1 MSLIRGFSRVDKD
14 GRVAIPGNIR
24 REAQLEEGQL
34 VEIKL
39 QGPGSAQYVSIKARK
54 QAR

>member
-1 MSLIRGFSRVDKD
+1 MSFIRGFSRVDKD

-24 REAQLEEGQL
+24 REAHLEEGQL

-39 QGPGSAQYVSIKARK
+39 QNLLIVLKEK
-54 QAR
+54 K